1 MGLRT
6 ARNNL
11 PAAFSSVLELV
22 GQNVMEV
29 QLHNHILTCRLL
41 HPVKNLMERTQVE
54 MAYWVRIIKVLS
66 PAVLLEREEEQFNMY
81 EQGLSFNVWLDL
93 ASFFRES
100 LVH

>member
-6 ARNNL
+6 ACNNL
-11 PAAFSSVLELV
+11 PASFSSVLELV
-22 GQNVMEV
+22 GQNVMEAD
-29 QLHNHILTCRLL
+29 NHILTCRLL

-66 PAVLLEREEEQFNMY
+66 PAVLLEKREDEQFNMY
-81 EQGLSFNVWLDL
+81 EQGLSFNVWLYL

-100 LVH
+100 LVL